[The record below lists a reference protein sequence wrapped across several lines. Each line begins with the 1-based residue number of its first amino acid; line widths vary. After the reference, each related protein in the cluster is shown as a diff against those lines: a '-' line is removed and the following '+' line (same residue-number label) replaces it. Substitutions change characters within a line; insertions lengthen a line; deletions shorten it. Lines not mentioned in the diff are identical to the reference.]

1 MDQVDLFFDA
11 EFGETW
17 AFEGSKILD
26 YPPKPYKACDIWFFM
41 LSVIRCHFFG
51 PYTCNRSVPNPKKL
65 KKWWVLTDPHCTSG
79 EENQIEMIMSRPP
92 TEVSFLHKVKIVHRD
107 IKPFSQKWWCCSIS
121 GKPLRWKKYG
131 SRSIQ
136 SRGLMCFLLKTKY
149 QNMHHLNL
157 IDQNMWNQDRK
168 QIIPKKMLP
177 LFYHRPWLPLGSS
190 CPTWVQPRTENFLLL
205 GDVGSTEGVFCR
217 VIDEEIRM
225 SSRMYETIIYLSL
238 KYNCPIPSLIYFA
251 LSIYI
256 YTLIYVYRL
265 C

>member
-1 MDQVDLFFDA
+1 MGLDRPTLHFRRRESNWDDLESTSIRGEFPTQGEDRASWYQAFFS
-11 EFGETW
+11 EMM
-17 AFEGSKILD
+17 
-26 YPPKPYKACDIWFFM
+26 M
-41 LSVIRCHFFG
+41 LQHIRQ
-51 PYTCNRSVPNPKKL
+51 
-65 KKWWVLTDPHCTSG
+65 TS
-79 EENQIEMIMSRPP
+79 
-92 TEVSFLHKVKIVHRD
+92 T
-107 IKPFSQKWWCCSIS
+107 
-121 GKPLRWKKYG
+121 RWKKYG